1 MSKRVKT
8 LVMSEVTKR
17 FGNTKDFLVLDASK
31 VTAVKVNKLRLRAE
45 KLGIK
50 ILTVKNTL
58 ALKALSEAGVT
69 SLKPILTGPSALV
82 WGGADIVALSKEIT
96 KWSKEKDLK
105 DLKIKGGTLDGQ
117 TLDEKGVEILSKSA
131 GKPELLGQILSLIKS
146 PGGQL
151 AAALIG
157 PGGYLSGQ
165 VKAIAEKEGEA
176 ADAGE
181 ATEESPAE
189 APVAS

>member
-8 LVMSEVTKR
+8 LVMSEITKR
-17 FGNTKDFLVLDASK
+17 FGDTKDFLVLDASK
-31 VTAVKVNKLRLRAE
+31 VSAVKVNKLRLRAE

-50 ILTVKNTL
+50 MLAVKNTL
-58 ALKALSEAGVT
+58 ALKALTEVGVT
-69 SLKPILTGPSALV
+69 TLKPVMNGPSALV
-82 WGGADIVALSKEIT
+82 WGGSDMVALAKEIA

-105 DLKIKGGTLDGQ
+105 DLKIKGGTIDG
-117 TLDEKGVEILSKSA
+117 TALDEKGVDLLSKSA

-157 PGGYLSGQ
+157 PGGYISGQ
-165 VKAIAEKEGEA
+165 VKALAEKTEEA
-176 ADAGE
+176 AEEGSETPADA
-181 ATEESPAE
+181 PA
-189 APVAS
+189 AS

>member
-17 FGNTKDFLVLDASK
+17 FGDNRDFLVLDASK

-50 ILTVKNTL
+50 ILAVKNTL
-58 ALKALSEAGVT
+58 AQKALSEVGVT

-117 TLDEKGVEILSKSA
+117 TLDTKGVETLSKSA
-131 GKPELLGQILSLIKS
+131 GKPELLGQILTLIKS
-146 PGGQL
+146 PGAQL

-157 PGGYLSGQ
+157 PGGYLNGQ
-165 VKAIAEKEGEA
+165 VKAIAEKEGDA
-176 ADAGE
+176 AAE
-181 ATEESPAE
+181 TPAE
-189 APVAS
+189 APAS

>member
-17 FGNTKDFLVLDASK
+17 FGDNKDFLVLDASK

-58 ALKALSEAGVT
+58 ALKALEEVGVK

-96 KWSKEKDLK
+96 KWAKEKDLK

-117 TLDEKGVEILSKSA
+117 TLDEKGVDTLSKSA
-131 GKPELLGQILSLIKS
+131 GKPELLGKILTLIKS
-146 PGGQL
+146 PGAQL

-157 PGGYLSGQ
+157 PGGYINGQ
-165 VKAIAEKEGEA
+165 IKAIAEKEGDA
-176 ADAGE
+176 AAE
-181 ATEESPAE
+181 TPAD
-189 APVAS
+189 APVA